1 MWTIVKQISPYAV
14 MYTIPLLITTL
25 GGMFSARSGITNIA
39 LEGMMII
46 GALVAAYVDY
56 LFAAA
61 LGNFTATMI
70 GLCAAMLVGAL
81 FSLLHAFASIN
92 LNADQTISA
101 TAINMAATAA
111 SLYIAR
117 ILTGGSQ
124 IITSSMV
131 RTDIPVLSSI
141 PVIGPIFF
149 TSTVPTT
156 WIVLVIALLSYLLI
170 EKTPFGLRLRACGE
184 HPEAAEADGV
194 NVMKMRYIGVMVSGA
209 FAGIGG
215 AVYTITIAG
224 ISNGDVQGLGFLA
237 LASLIV
243 GQWRVGKIILA
254 SLFFGFAYTLGQVSQ
269 LVPVFAGVN
278 PMFFKIFPFFA
289 TMVVL
294 VFFSKNSKGPKAEGA
309 YFDYK
314 KR

>member
-1 MWTIVKQISPYAV
+1 MWSIMKQIAPYAV

-25 GGMFSARSGITNIA
+25 GGMFSSRSGISNIA
-39 LEGMMII
+39 LEGLMII
-46 GALVAAYVDY
+46 GALVAGYVDY
-56 LFAAA
+56 LLAPT
-61 LGNFTATMI
+61 LGNLTATMI
-70 GLCAAMLVGAL
+70 GLLCALIIGAL
-81 FSLLHAFASIN
+81 FSLLHAFASID

-111 SLYIAR
+111 ALYLAR
-117 ILTGGSQ
+117 CLTGGSQ

-131 RTDIPVLSSI
+131 RTNLPVLSKIPVL
-141 PVIGPIFF
+141 GPLFF

-156 WIVLVIALLSYLLI
+156 WIVLVIAVISFLVI

-184 HPEAAEADGV
+184 YPEAAEADGV
-194 NVMKMRYIGVMVSGA
+194 NVRRMRYIGVMVSGA
-209 FAGIGG
+209 FAGVGG

-237 LASLIV
+237 LACLIV
-243 GQWRVGKIILA
+243 GQWKVWGILVA

-269 LVPVFAGVN
+269 LIPTFSNFN
-278 PMFFKIFPFFA
+278 PMVFKIFPYFI
-289 TMVVL
+289 TMVML
-294 VFFSKNSKGPKAEGA
+294 IFFSKNSKAPKSEGA